1 MTSAMRIMDKGSDD
15 PARARLVAYI
25 GIAAASLAI
34 VGLAWSAIPHPLV
47 GPVLCALPIAAI
59 IGLSTPVLMATL
71 FIGFSFFRI
80 HEVFPFLMP
89 LKLPLLLALA
99 ALAALGAALWL
110 ERLKPS
116 WEPLFAPFLAFFGI
130 VTVGMFFGSNFG
142 NSFAYWRDTY
152 VKIAIMVFAIAWL
165 VRRPAD
171 FAFLQRMII
180 GCGVIVAVTAL
191 YNKANGIDLVEGTRV
206 SIGRSI
212 GSVLGDPNDLAL
224 VLLFPAGFA
233 ISAAVG
239 RGLSKI
245 DHVFGA
251 LAFLLFAFAIVA
263 TQSRGGLLGVVSV
276 RGVIAWARV
285 KNKALL
291 MGAGAAGL
299 LLLVSVAGISDRQ
312 SGGAHEEGIDESAMG
327 RLHAW
332 TAAWRMA
339 VARPHSGVGLDNFYY
354 NYYLYSDFWDGKNH
368 AVHSTWFGVLG
379 ETGFVGFG
387 LFVWLTAATLL
398 SVIASRRRLRANGD
412 PTTRCAAE
420 GLTAALTGFCV
431 SGTFLTQGFTW
442 PLYIMI
448 GMAAALARC
457 AGENDRVFLN

>member
-1 MTSAMRIMDKGSDD
+1 MTAAAPVSQTR
-15 PARARLVAYI
+15 PRNPETARAIHHGL
-25 GIAAASLAI
+25 IAAGFLAI
-34 VGLAWSAIPHPLV
+34 VALAWRAVPHPLV
-47 GPVLCALPIAAI
+47 GPVLCAVPVAAL
-59 IGLSTPVLMATL
+59 IGLCSPVLMATL
-71 FIGFSFFRI
+71 FIAFSFFRI
-80 HEVFPFLMP
+80 HEVFPFLSP

-99 ALAALGAALWL
+99 SLAALGAALWL
-110 ERLKPS
+110 ERLRPS
-116 WEPLFAPFLAFFGI
+116 WEPLFAPFLAFFAV
-130 VTVGMFFGSNFG
+130 VTAGMFFGSNFA
-142 NSFAYWRDTY
+142 NSFAYWKDTY
-152 VKIAIMVFAIAWL
+152 VKIAVMVFAIAWL
-165 VRRPAD
+165 VRRPTD
-171 FAFLQRMII
+171 FSFLQRMII

-239 RGLSKI
+239 RGLPGP
-245 DHVFGA
+245 DRFFGA
-251 LAFLLFAFAIVA
+251 VAFALSGLAVVA
-263 TQSRGGLLGVVSV
+263 TQSRGGLLGVVAV
-276 RGVIAWARV
+276 TGVIAWSRIR
-285 KNKALL
+285 NKALL
-291 MGAGAAGL
+291 VGAGAAGL
-299 LLLVSVAGISDRQ
+299 LLLISVAGISERQ
-312 SGGAHEEGIDESAMG
+312 SGGAHEEGIDDSAMG

-339 VARPHSGVGLDNFYY
+339 VASPHSGVGLDNFYY

-379 ETGFVGFG
+379 ETGFIGFG
-387 LFVWLTAATLL
+387 LFLWLTTAAL
-398 SVIASRRRLRANGD
+398 SSVASSRRRLRKGGHPVA
-412 PTTRCAAE
+412 RSAAE
-420 GLTAALTGFCV
+420 GLTAALAGFCV

-457 AGENDRVFLN
+457 AQENSHKQ